1 MRKFI
6 SREKLSKK
14 ARRLHDAEKRATW
27 AFSPVTRKAENKK
40 HYDRRL
46 CGFSYHE
53 EGRERLEDHCQ
64 DSYWDVKLSETFV
77 FLKSA
82 VGRL

>member
-40 HYDRRL
+40 HYDRKESAHVWKDDF
-46 CGFSYHE
+46 GMSA
-53 EGRERLEDHCQ
+53 
-64 DSYWDVKLSETFV
+64 
-77 FLKSA
+77 FLRFG
-82 VGRL
+82 VIPR